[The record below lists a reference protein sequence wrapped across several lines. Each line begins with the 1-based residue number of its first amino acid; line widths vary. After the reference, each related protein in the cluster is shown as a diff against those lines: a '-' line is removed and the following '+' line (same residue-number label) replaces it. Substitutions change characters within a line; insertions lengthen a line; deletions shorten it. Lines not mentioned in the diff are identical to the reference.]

1 MSHVNKQGPQRCLF
15 IADTYV
21 NQTRAPERAHI
32 CITVEKDRSI
42 LFLYEVKIF
51 SCVAPKWF
59 CEMMFS
65 LEYTRDSATSQLV
78 SRVENHIFLTSFDFN
93 TVNYN
98 I

>member
-1 MSHVNKQGPQRCLF
+1 MFKIVMSNLN
-15 IADTYV
+15 V

-32 CITVEKDRSI
+32 CITGEKHRLI

-51 SCVAPKWF
+51 LCVASEWF
-59 CEMMFS
+59 CKMMFS

-78 SRVENHIFLTSFDFN
+78 SRVENHIYLASCVFN